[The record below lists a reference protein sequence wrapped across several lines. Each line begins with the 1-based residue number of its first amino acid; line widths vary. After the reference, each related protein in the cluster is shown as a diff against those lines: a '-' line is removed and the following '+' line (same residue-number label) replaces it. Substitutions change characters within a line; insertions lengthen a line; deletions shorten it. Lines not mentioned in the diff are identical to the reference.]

1 MKFIDKDIVV
11 ELTIPSLNLR
21 KNILSSIQ
29 TIVCDKYENKAF
41 EFGIVRKINKINKIL
56 KEQITNIGA
65 NLYIIIEMNVN
76 IYTPQVYDV
85 IEMKVKKILSYG
97 LYLEIPFIKCL
108 VSIENDTKK
117 LPKKVMIDQTINVTL
132 SDIRFDTNNYHC
144 IGKL

>member
-97 LYLEIPFIKCL
+97 LYLSFRLLKFWS
-108 VSIENDTKK
+108 VSKTILKNFQKNND
-117 LPKKVMIDQTINVTL
+117 
-132 SDIRFDTNNYHC
+132 
-144 IGKL
+144 